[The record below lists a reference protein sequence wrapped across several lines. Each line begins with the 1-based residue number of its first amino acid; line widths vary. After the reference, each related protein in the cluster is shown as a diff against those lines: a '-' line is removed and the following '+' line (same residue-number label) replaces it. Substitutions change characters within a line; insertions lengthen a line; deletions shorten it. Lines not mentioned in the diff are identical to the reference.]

1 MSIEIQIVNKTVD
14 IKGGV
19 TAVSFKAIK
28 ASNDGFY
35 KTYGDCSFT
44 ASYKSESFIPLSSL
58 KNSDG
63 ELEVAA
69 GDKINVASGNKGL
82 TADGNHGRLAA
93 ALAGFH

>member
-35 KTYGDCSFT
+35 KTYGDCSL
-44 ASYKSESFIPLSSL
+44 PL
-58 KNSDG
+58 
-63 ELEVAA
+63 
-69 GDKINVASGNKGL
+69 L
-82 TADGNHGRLAA
+82 TNQNLLFLSRK
-93 ALAGFH
+93 